1 MNEELET
8 TLSTED
14 TVSTDT
20 TPAPMEE
27 NVTDTGFSIP
37 EEYAG
42 NQDISSA
49 PSMGDLCKTIV
60 NQQKLIGKKY
70 VGIPNE
76 NSTPEEIA
84 KYREAI
90 GVPVNFEDYDFGP
103 SSPEVE
109 KEAGPDDPTVNKA
122 FKQLLFDAGISQSQ
136 AKKIRQGYD
145 QMILKAI
152 QMRKNEAKQIDDSFE
167 KLADEK
173 FGASKAEKIKIAQQ
187 FLKQNISDNVKDYLP
202 YVLKDNKA
210 LLVVADMANNI
221 YPNMKPESIR
231 GMDSFQSVGMSEA
244 DIRSSMQSI
253 IASKAFQDKRHTDHE
268 AAVNKVNELAKQI
281 VNIRGG
287 V

>member
-20 TPAPMEE
+20 TPASMEE

-49 PSMGDLCKTIV
+49 TSIGDLCKTIV
-60 NQQKLIGKKY
+60 NQQKLIGQKY

-90 GVPVNFEDYDFGP
+90 GVPVNFEDYEFGP

-136 AKKIRQGYD
+136 AKKLRQGYD
-145 QMILKAI
+145 QMMLKAI
-152 QMRKNEAKQIDDSFE
+152 QMKKNEAKQLDDSFE

-244 DIRSSMQSI
+244 DIRSNMQSI